1 MKQCPL
7 CGSPHDTID
16 GVIMHMRNSKD
27 DTHKHIHNQLQAA
40 EHIQNAENGGSE
52 VSLNTDSEDTG
63 GVPEGT
69 QKQNTEGVP
78 PSSMF
83 DEPDS
88 GTELSD
94 FEGESVRDM
103 VALPCGHEEVHP
115 SDIPE
120 EATVIVCEVCGR
132 KYGVSDV

>member
-27 DTHKHIHNQLQAA
+27 EVHANIQNQLQAA
-40 EHIQNAENGGSE
+40 EHIQHAENGDSG
-52 VSLNTDSEDTG
+52 VSSNTKSEDTG
-63 GVPEGT
+63 GVPQGT
-69 QKQNTEGVP
+69 QKEDTQGVP

-83 DEPDS
+83 DEPQS
-88 GTELSD
+88 GTEISD
-94 FEGESVRDM
+94 FEGEPVGDM

-115 SDIPE
+115 SDIPT